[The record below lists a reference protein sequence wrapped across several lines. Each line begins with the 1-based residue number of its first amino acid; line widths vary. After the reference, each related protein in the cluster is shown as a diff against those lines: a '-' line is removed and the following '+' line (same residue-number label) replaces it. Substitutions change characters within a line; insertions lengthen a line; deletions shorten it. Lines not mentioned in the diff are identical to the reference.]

1 MASIH
6 ILDDITVDKI
16 AAGEVVER
24 PASVIKELIENSIDA
39 HASKIEVEITAG
51 GTSFMRVTDNGDGMD
66 NQNARLAI
74 LRHATSKIQEVDD
87 LMRIDTLGF
96 RGEALPSIA
105 AVSRFNLITRRPQ
118 DDLGTTVKLT
128 GGKIDE
134 IEDVGCNIGTTIKVE
149 DLFFNVPARKKF
161 LKTTNTEANK
171 INEFIIKLALSKPD
185 IAFKLINNNKMSIT
199 TPGNGSLYDVIECIY
214 GAKVSEEL
222 LPIEYTDEDISIT
235 GFISKPAI
243 IRSSRSWQSLII
255 NGRIINSRVISK
267 ALDNAYHS
275 LLPKSGY
282 PFAILNINI
291 NKRTIDINVHPQKA
305 EIKFEDESR
314 LFKTVY
320 HAILEAVKPSPNQE
334 LSDFAIPVNDKAL
347 QLNEKNT
354 IMPKPEQVAM
364 NFQMNTNTHNSTNER
379 IMHRNDFQ
387 QEQATANLDA
397 FRQIQEQLH
406 PTKLVEKAPM
416 IKESNADFF
425 IDTDFSDEG
434 NTLTTY
440 GDLTSTKPAND
451 CTNFGDAEKP
461 FKETANLL
469 PIGQIDACFIV
480 AQGPNGGMFVIDQH
494 AAHERIL
501 YDRFAKQS
509 ERIPMQPLL
518 VHLFL
523 DVNADELNLV
533 EENQT
538 MLYDLGFNVELA
550 GQNQIRIKEVP
561 ADINAQES
569 EDIFREILISLGQ
582 LHTPTPQ
589 QIRHSC
595 LAMTACKAA
604 IKAGDRL
611 NVTQMK
617 IILNELAETTLPYTC
632 PHGRPTIIKFS
643 TYDLDKM
650 FKRVQ

>member
-39 HASKIEVEITAG
+39 HATKIEVEILAG
-51 GTSFMRVTDNGDGMD
+51 GTSFMRVTDNGEGMD

-74 LRHATSKIQEVDD
+74 LRHATSKIQQVDD
-87 LMRIDTLGF
+87 LMTIDTLGF

-105 AVSRFNLITRRPQ
+105 AVSRFNLITRRQQ

-128 GGKIDE
+128 GGRIDE
-134 IEDVGCNIGTTIKVE
+134 IEDMGCNIGTTIKVE

-161 LKTTNTEANK
+161 LKTTTTETNK
-171 INEFIIKLALSKPD
+171 INDFIIKLALSRPD
-185 IAFKLINNNKMSIT
+185 IAFKLISNNKIAIT
-199 TPGNGSLYDVIECIY
+199 TPGNGSLYDTIECIY

-222 LPIEYTDEDISIT
+222 LPIEFTDEDIKIT

-243 IRSSRSWQSLII
+243 IRSSRSWQTYII
-255 NGRIINSRVISK
+255 NGRIINSRIISK
-267 ALDNAYHS
+267 AIDNAYHS
-275 LLPKSGY
+275 LLPKSGF
-282 PFAILNINI
+282 PFVILNLEI

-314 LFKTVY
+314 LFKTIY
-320 HAILEAVKPSPNQE
+320 HAILQAIKPNNQQD
-334 LSDFAIPVNDKAL
+334 LSDFAIPITDKAL
-347 QLNEKNT
+347 HLQPNVT
-354 IMPKPEQVAM
+354 PTTVVEQVSM
-364 NFQMNTNTHNSTNER
+364 DLQSSKPNTSLKSPTYDYTAKNAKQTLDTSTNLAEF
-379 IMHRNDFQ
+379 H
-387 QEQATANLDA
+387 QAQA
-397 FRQIQEQLH
+397 QLH
-406 PTKLVEKAPM
+406 PNIQINT
-416 IKESNADFF
+416 IKETKSHNNYHT
-425 IDTDFSDEG
+425 TDCQQTDNVSF
-434 NTLTTY
+434 
-440 GDLTSTKPAND
+440 K
-451 CTNFGDAEKP
+451 DAV
-461 FKETANLL
+461 NLN

-480 AQGPNGGMFVIDQH
+480 AQGPNGGMYIIDQH

-501 YDRFAKQS
+501 YDKFAKQT
-509 ERIPMQPLL
+509 ERIAVQPLL

-523 DVNADELNLV
+523 DINNTELNLI
-533 EENQT
+533 EENQQI
-538 MLYDLGFNVELA
+538 LYELGFNVELA
-550 GQNQIRIKEVP
+550 GQNQIRLKEVP
-561 ADINAQES
+561 ADIKSQES
-569 EDIFREILISLGQ
+569 EAIFREILMSLAE

-604 IKAGDRL
+604 IKAGDIL
-611 NVTQMK
+611 NIPQMK
-617 IILNELAETTLPYTC
+617 IILNELSQTTLPYTC

-643 TYDLDKM
+643 TYDLEKM